1 MAGPL
6 KLIYDYPARDQE
18 VDSMGSGIVQATRGG
33 DQPNQAALALL
44 ALTKESDIARLWD
57 DPWQARS
64 QPQDEPVVATW
75 DDHIHVA
82 RSQPR
87 DPKTGAICFDVT
99 YADGSWSRV
108 PVQAFVDPQDNLF
121 THEVVADA
129 VNDWV
134 AMAKRCPF
142 VRRNCL
148 CCSARA
154 FKGGVLCGGCNR
166 VWGPAIYA

>member
-1 MAGPL
+1 MAGAL
-6 KLIYDYPARDQE
+6 NLIYDYPARDQE
-18 VDSMGSGIVQATRGG
+18 VASMGSGIVEATRGCE
-33 DQPNQAALALL
+33 QENQAAHALL
-44 ALTKESDIARLWD
+44 HLADESEISRLWD
-57 DPWQARS
+57 DPWQSSTLEVLSA
-64 QPQDEPVVATW
+64 VATW

-87 DPKTGAICFDVT
+87 DPRTGAICFDVT

-121 THEVVADA
+121 THEIVADA

-134 AMAKRCPF
+134 AMAKRYPF
-142 VRRNCL
+142 TRRNCL

-154 FKGGVLCGGCNR
+154 FKGGVLCGGCTR
-166 VWGPAIYA
+166 EWGPAIYA